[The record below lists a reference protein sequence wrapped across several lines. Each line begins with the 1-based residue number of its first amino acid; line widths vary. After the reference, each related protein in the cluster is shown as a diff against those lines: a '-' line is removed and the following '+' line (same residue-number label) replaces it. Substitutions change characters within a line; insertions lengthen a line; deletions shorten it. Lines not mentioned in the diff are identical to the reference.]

1 MQLTKRL
8 PSPDALAYPSRTP
21 FGEETLKLTTLAA
34 LVCLAILALP
44 ASAQQEEI
52 PKNIA
57 DSVGGMLRYT
67 EGQFLAIAEAMPEAK
82 YAFIP
87 RGATSKECARSPSR

>member
-1 MQLTKRL
+1 M
-8 PSPDALAYPSRTP
+8 
-21 FGEETLKLTTLAA
+21 KLTTLAA
-34 LVCLAILALP
+34 LVCLAILAIP
-44 ASAQQEEI
+44 VSAQQEEI

-82 YAFIP
+82 YSFVPSGGLAALALTAAGLP
-87 RGATSKECARSPSR
+87 SGGATLAW